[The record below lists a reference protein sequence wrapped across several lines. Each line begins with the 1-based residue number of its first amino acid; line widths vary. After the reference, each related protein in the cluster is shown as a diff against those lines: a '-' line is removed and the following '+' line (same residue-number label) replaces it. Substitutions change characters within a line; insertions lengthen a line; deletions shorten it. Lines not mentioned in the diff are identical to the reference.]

1 MKLCEQGTN
10 SVSTLDQLDQI
21 RMSPSERWRAR
32 AYLRR
37 AEFLADI
44 LMRVDANL
52 RHAIGFVGRGIGAFA
67 CRSKAPTVTP
77 ERN

>member
-1 MKLCEQGTN
+1 MKPCEQGTS

-32 AYLRR
+32 AYLRQ

-52 RHAIGFVGRGIGAFA
+52 RRAIGFVGRGSSAFA